1 MIERVTS
8 RLFCNNLPLLLYL
21 FVHPHS
27 YPMQAVF
34 QKEVEE
40 GVRIAQVAGQE
51 DGCQVIG
58 SVQEGAACAPQE
70 KSDLGVLAAVEV
82 LHLQVPAKRREQES
96 EEELV
101 YYLLMEVVE
110 GAGCPE

>member
-8 RLFCNNLPLLLYL
+8 RLFCNNLPLILYL

-40 GVRIAQVAGQE
+40 GVRIAQAEGQE
-51 DGCQVIG
+51 DGSQVTG
-58 SVQEGAACAPQE
+58 SVREGVACAPQE
-70 KSDLGVLAAVEV
+70 KADLGVLAAMEV
-82 LHLQVPAKRREQES
+82 LHLQVPAKRREQEP
-96 EEELV
+96 EEEWV
-101 YYLLMEVVE
+101 YYLLMEEVE